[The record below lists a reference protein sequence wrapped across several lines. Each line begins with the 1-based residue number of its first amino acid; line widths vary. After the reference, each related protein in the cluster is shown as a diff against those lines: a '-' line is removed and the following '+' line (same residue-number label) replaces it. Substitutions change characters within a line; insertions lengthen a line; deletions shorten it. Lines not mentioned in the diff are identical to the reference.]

1 MQVQSGCSLTT
12 MKLHEVADKARGLV
26 ATQNVCL
33 TSITRSGTNV
43 GNGIQ
48 SIQWYQCQGFG
59 HMAHEC
65 PNRMGG
71 NGGRSRGRGK
81 DLGAG
86 IFFGKNNVRGGNQV
100 RYDESSNVS
109 GSPFNTD
116 ESKTSKCGH
125 TMLSKWLPW
134 I

>member
-43 GNGIQ
+43 GNRIQ
-48 SIQWYQCQGFG
+48 SIQCYRCEGFG
-59 HMAHEC
+59 HMAREC

-86 IFFGKNNVRGGNQV
+86 IFLGKSNVRGGDQV
-100 RYDESSNVS
+100 RYGESSNVS
-109 GSPFNTD
+109 RSPFNKD
-116 ESKTSKCGH
+116 VSKNE
-125 TMLSKWLPW
+125 
-134 I
+134 